1 MKASQKVRGIMKN
14 KAKMLRAGAYV
25 SCAYAMCG
33 TAFAAGT
40 ELDIK
45 TVITNA
51 LNLVF
56 GVLVFGGV
64 IGAITGIRGIAK
76 GIQDDGSGP
85 DSQAVS
91 KGRGQLIAGIIMMAP
106 VPVFKVLTGQT
117 PSAFVGS
124 FF

>member
-1 MKASQKVRGIMKN
+1 MKLKEVIKN
-14 KAKMLRAGAYV
+14 KKDALIASAYV
-25 SCAYAMCG
+25 TCAYAMV
-33 TAFAAGT
+33 TPAYALGT
-40 ELDIK
+40 ELNIK

-106 VPVFKVLTGQT
+106 VPVFKILTGQT
-117 PSAFVGS
+117 PAAFVGS

>member
-1 MKASQKVRGIMKN
+1 MKLKEVIKTKKDALIAS
-14 KAKMLRAGAYV
+14 AYV
-25 SCAYAMCG
+25 TTAYALITPCMAG
-33 TAFAAGT
+33 GT

>member
-1 MKASQKVRGIMKN
+1 MTLIKKLKEKKDVAL
-14 KAKMLRAGAYV
+14 ATAYV
-25 SCAYAMCG
+25 GCTYAMTSTCY
-33 TAFAAGT
+33 AAGT
-40 ELDIK
+40 DLDIK

-76 GIQDDGSGP
+76 GVQDDGSGP

-91 KGRGQLIAGIIMMAP
+91 KGKGQLIAGIIMMAP

-117 PSAFVGS
+117 PSTFVGS